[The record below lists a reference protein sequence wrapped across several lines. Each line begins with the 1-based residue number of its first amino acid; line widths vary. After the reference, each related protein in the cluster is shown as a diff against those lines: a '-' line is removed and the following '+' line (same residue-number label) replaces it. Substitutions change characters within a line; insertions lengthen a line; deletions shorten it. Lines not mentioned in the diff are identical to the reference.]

1 MQKISIHDLY
11 TIKCK
16 LMNYSYQIVK
26 TANTYYH
33 RERKFVILFL
43 DLHRED
49 LIYVVGVGAQP
60 QRFIVT
66 LVSLQQTR
74 KSFAFY

>member
-26 TANTYYH
+26 TANNYYH
-33 RERKFVILFL
+33 REWKFVLLFL

-49 LIYVVGVGAQP
+49 LFYVVGVGDDDELMLNVLRCQL
-60 QRFIVT
+60 T
-66 LVSLQQTR
+66 
-74 KSFAFY
+74 Y